1 VPRLCQRT
9 YLVLPAALH
18 ARRAA
23 CCRAQ
28 MRAQLGAAVL
38 GALLPVYMA
47 SAFLPGPLWM
57 LSAACAWYEKVLGK
71 CWA

>member
-1 VPRLCQRT
+1 
-9 YLVLPAALH
+9 
-18 ARRAA
+18 
-23 CCRAQ
+23 